1 MHLKN
6 LSGRIHQQRG
16 VSLLESLVAIV
27 VMALGILGILG
38 VQMRTLADTQTSV
51 RRAQAIRLIED
62 LSERIKSNPNALGS
76 TSGYTSAWAASL
88 GTVKDCAITTG
99 FPSSSCN
106 AAEIAAYDRDR
117 WIRSVR
123 ANMPLGD
130 ANVFVS
136 PTDVRQLGVMLSWR
150 ENERER
156 QGDSATDT
164 NAYKAIFAPANTA
177 SAAVSCPSGS
187 ICHLQY
193 ISLTQRCLPYAGGL
207 VYCPD

>member
-6 LSGRIHQQRG
+6 LSRRIHHQRG
-16 VSLLESLVAIV
+16 ISLLESLVAIV
-27 VMALGILGILG
+27 VMALGVLGILG
-38 VQMRTLADTQTSV
+38 VQMRTLADTQTGV

-62 LSERIKSNPNALGS
+62 LSERIRANPDAIGS
-76 TSGYTSAWAASL
+76 TASYTIAWAASL
-88 GTVKDCAITTG
+88 STAKDCAISTG
-99 FPSSSCN
+99 FPGSSCN

-123 ANMPLGD
+123 ANLPLGD

-136 PTDVRQLGVMLSWR
+136 TTDARQLGVMMAWR
-150 ENERER
+150 ENERVRE
-156 QGDSATDT
+156 GDTTADI
-164 NAYKAIFAPANTA
+164 NAYKAPFAAA
-177 SAAVSCPSGS
+177 STGAAAVSCPADH

-193 ISLTQRCLPYAGGL
+193 IALTQRCLPYGTGV